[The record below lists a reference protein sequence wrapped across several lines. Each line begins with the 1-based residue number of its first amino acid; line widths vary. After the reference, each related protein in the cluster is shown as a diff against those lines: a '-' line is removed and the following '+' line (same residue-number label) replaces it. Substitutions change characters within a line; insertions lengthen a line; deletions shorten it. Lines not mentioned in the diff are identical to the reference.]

1 MPVTFY
7 ANQHVH
13 FVGIGGV
20 GLSAI
25 ARILLARGVRVSGSD
40 RQANALTKELAALG
54 ARVFVGHAAENA
66 HGAELLVVSSAINAA
81 NPEIAYAQ
89 AQGIPVYKRAQMI
102 DALMQGKACVAIA
115 GTHGKTT
122 TTAMTVHVLRE
133 NGCDPSYI
141 VGGVLA
147 NTGDN
152 AGDGAGAAFVIE
164 ADEYDN
170 MFHGLHPQTAV
181 ITSVEHD
188 HPDFFA
194 TPEALR
200 ASFAQFIAQVD
211 AGGRVVV
218 CADDAHALTLAAQ
231 HPHVVSYGVGANADY
246 RIANLCYTPEGMTFA
261 LTPPDAPPV
270 TFTLQVYGA
279 HNALNAA
286 AAALAS
292 QPYGVALADA
302 ARALASFRGT
312 GRRFEVRQDKHGV
325 AIVDDYA
332 HHPTAIRAT
341 LQAARGRY
349 PDRTLWAVWQPHT
362 YSRTRALWA
371 DYLQAFGDAQHVL
384 VTDIYAAREARDL
397 SIDMGAFVRELAHA
411 DAHHTPTLDDAL
423 AHLRAHVRAPAVIL
437 VMSAGDAV
445 DLTTRYVQETE
456 QA

>member
-1 MPVTFY
+1 MPLTFQR
-7 ANQHVH
+7 NQHVH

-25 ARILLARGVRVSGSD
+25 ARILLARGVLVSGSD
-40 RQANALTKELAALG
+40 RQANALTMQLAALG
-54 ARVFVGHAAENA
+54 ARVQIGHAAENA
-66 HGAELLVVSSAINAA
+66 QGAELLVVSSAIDPA

-89 AQGIPVYKRAQMI
+89 AHGIPVYKRSQMI
-102 DALMQGKACVAIA
+102 DALTRDKACIAIA

-133 NGCDPSYI
+133 NGRDPSYI

-152 AGDGAGAAFVIE
+152 AGDGAGATFVIE

-211 AGGRVVV
+211 TNGRVVV
-218 CADDAHALTLAAQ
+218 CADDAHALALAAT
-231 HPHVVSYGVGANADY
+231 HPHVLRYGTGENANY
-246 RIANLCYTPEGMTFA
+246 RVVDLRYTPDGMTFA
-261 LTPPDAPPV
+261 LTQPDAPSVP
-270 TFTLQVYGA
+270 FALQVYGT

-292 QPYGVALADA
+292 QPYGVTLADA

-312 GRRFEVRQDKHGV
+312 GRRFEVRQDKGGV

-332 HHPTAIRAT
+332 HHPTAIATT
-341 LQAARGRY
+341 LQAARARY
-349 PDRTLWAVWQPHT
+349 PERALWAVWQPHT
-362 YSRTRALWA
+362 YSRTRALWNA
-371 DYLQAFGDAQHVL
+371 YLRAFDNAQHVL
-384 VTDIYAAREARDL
+384 VTDVYAAREAYDP
-397 SIDMGAFVRELAHA
+397 SVDMGAFVREMAHA
-411 DAHHTPTLDDAL
+411 DAHYTPTLDDAL
-423 AHLRAHVRAPAVIL
+423 AHLRAHVRAPAAIL

-445 DLTTRYVQETE
+445 NLTTRYIQQNE
-456 QA
+456 